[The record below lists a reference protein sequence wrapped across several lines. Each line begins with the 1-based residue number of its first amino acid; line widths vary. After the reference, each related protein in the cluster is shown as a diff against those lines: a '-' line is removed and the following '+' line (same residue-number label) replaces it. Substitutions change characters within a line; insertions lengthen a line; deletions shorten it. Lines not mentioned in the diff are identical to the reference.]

1 MVTRLEDLAPQGLL
15 DRARKASELVDGVS
29 RVRIFCHY
37 DPDGT
42 TSASILTR
50 ALMRR
55 GKRVHVSMAH
65 ALDRTS
71 AARLR
76 EETNELLIVSDM
88 GSAQLDLLEGLP
100 YSVIVLDHH
109 KPIRDSDKVA
119 HVNPHFDGVDG
130 ARAMCGATTT
140 WLFSLVL
147 DEANWDLAGPAMA
160 GAIGDKQA
168 LGGFTGVNAALFGEA
183 VERKI
188 LVSERRLALR
198 DFPLKKALGQSIEP
212 YFRGLSGRPDAA
224 AEFLRTGGFDP
235 DAAVRELSATDR
247 RKLTSALAVHLLGQD
262 CAPEA
267 LEVLVE
273 DRYWI
278 EPDQM
283 YAQDLEALVNSCD
296 RLGQEGLG
304 MAVCLGDRD
313 ALGKAEKLLEEYTAK
328 VLGILVGLEKK
339 GLFTKKHVQFFYCDD
354 ASLAGSIAGTG
365 MLFFFDQSKPTLGLS
380 VLDGVTKVSARGT
393 RALIAAGLDLAVAL
407 REAASEVEG
416 NGGGHNV
423 ASGATVPKGKED
435 KFLTLVDEIVGRQLA
450 PSSTAQ

>member
-1 MVTRLEDLAPQGLL
+1 MVKRLEDLAPQGLL
-15 DRARKASELVDGVS
+15 DRVRKAAELVDGSS
-29 RVRIFCHY
+29 RVRVFCHY

-42 TSASILTR
+42 TSASILTK

-55 GKRVHVSMAH
+55 GKRVHASMAH
-65 ALDRTS
+65 ALDRNS
-71 AARLR
+71 AARLK

-100 YSVIVLDHH
+100 YPVIVLDHH
-109 KPIRDSDKVA
+109 KPLRDSNKVA
-119 HVNPHFDGVDG
+119 HVNPHLAGVDG

-140 WLFSLVL
+140 WLFSLLL
-147 DEANWDLAGPAMA
+147 DDANWDLAGIAAA

-183 VERKI
+183 VERKV
-188 LVSERRLALR
+188 LVPERRLALR
-198 DFPLKKALGQSIEP
+198 DLPLKKAVAQSIEP

-224 AEFLRTGGFDP
+224 ADFLRGLGLDP
-235 DAAVRELSATDR
+235 ETAVRQLSPEDR
-247 RKLTSALAVHLLGQD
+247 RKVTSALAMRLLEQGA
-262 CAPEA
+262 APEA

-273 DRYWI
+273 ERYWI

-304 MAVCLGDRD
+304 MAVCLGDGE
-313 ALGKAEKLLEEYTAK
+313 ALRKAEKLLADYTAK
-328 VLGILVGLEKK
+328 VLGILAGLESK
-339 GLFTKKHVQFFYCDD
+339 GLFAKKHIQFFYADD

-380 VLDGVTKVSARGT
+380 VLDGVTKVSARAT
-393 RALIAAGLDLAVAL
+393 RALVAAGVDLAVAL
-407 REAASEVEG
+407 RDAATEVDG
-416 NGGGHNV
+416 NGGGHNI

-435 KFLTLVDEIVGRQLA
+435 KFLTLVDEGVGRQLA
-450 PSSTAQ
+450 AASRPQ